1 MPYATEVHISAHFSA
16 WAAKLMASQQ
26 LADIVGLATQTLR
39 ASAWSFVRLQTIAIQ
54 CIDAHKEVQHDLSW
68 RENMWL
74 SCDHVTDG
82 MLWCQYWT
90 NQTDG
95 SWRLYRGDKKCW
107 CLDSLS
113 NSLNVPTFSIAEGCY
128 FHESNANTGWTT
140 IRTMKKKMEEPEDS
154 NRFSS
159 WKITYQLDG
168 DYGSLARYT
177 FLADAQG
184 CATQALTNIRTVRM
198 WQSCTS
204 FDGAVASVSRC
215 FMMFHASVW
224 SLQFP
229 LNIDTMQWR
238 QFSLKLCNSG
248 F

>member
-95 SWRLYRGDKKCW
+95 SWRLYRGDKKMLMPW
-107 CLDSLS
+107 FLEQLFERS
-113 NSLNVPTFSIAEGCY
+113 NLFNRWGVLFPWVQCKHRLNNY
-128 FHESNANTGWTT
+128 KNHEEEDG
-140 IRTMKKKMEEPEDS
+140 RT
-154 NRFSS
+154 R
-159 WKITYQLDG
+159 
-168 DYGSLARYT
+168 R
-177 FLADAQG
+177 
-184 CATQALTNIRTVRM
+184 
-198 WQSCTS
+198 
-204 FDGAVASVSRC
+204 
-215 FMMFHASVW
+215 
-224 SLQFP
+224 
-229 LNIDTMQWR
+229 
-238 QFSLKLCNSG
+238 
-248 F
+248 